1 MTIESI
7 RGLGNKLMAKVLLV
21 EDDETLS
28 AMIID
33 WLQNERFLVNAV
45 ANGNEGM
52 SLLKVNQYDA
62 IILDW
67 NLPGMSG
74 VDICRAY
81 RGAGGRAPVIMLTAK
96 AMISDKAQGFDSG
109 ADDYLTKPFDVREL
123 AMRVHALL
131 RRPATMPSNVL
142 RAKNGLELDPQK
154 HRVTK
159 NGEEVHLLPR
169 DFELLQLFMR
179 YPDEVF
185 SPEALLVRAWNSDAD
200 ATMEGL
206 RTAIK
211 RIRKK
216 IDDAEDESQSA
227 IETIRRVGY
236 RFRG

>member
-1 MTIESI
+1 
-7 RGLGNKLMAKVLLV
+7 MAKVLLV

-33 WLQNERFLVNAV
+33 WLQNERFLVDAV

-169 DFELLQLFMR
+169 DFELLQL
-179 YPDEVF
+179 
-185 SPEALLVRAWNSDAD
+185 
-200 ATMEGL
+200 
-206 RTAIK
+206 
-211 RIRKK
+211 
-216 IDDAEDESQSA
+216 
-227 IETIRRVGY
+227 
-236 RFRG
+236 

>member
-1 MTIESI
+1 
-7 RGLGNKLMAKVLLV
+7 MAKILLV
-21 EDDETLS
+21 EDDEALS
-28 AMIID
+28 TMIID
-33 WLQNERFLVNAV
+33 WLQNERFLVDAV

-67 NLPGMSG
+67 NLPGMAG
-74 VDICRAY
+74 VDICRNF
-81 RGAGGRAPVIMLTAK
+81 RGMGGSTPVIMLTGRG
-96 AMISDKAQGFDSG
+96 MIDEKAQGFDSG
-109 ADDYLTKPFDVREL
+109 ADDYLTKPFDMREL
-123 AMRVHALL
+123 AMRIHVLL

-142 RAKNGLELDPQK
+142 RSRSLELDPQK

-185 SPEALLVRAWNSDAD
+185 SPEALLVRAWNSDDD
-200 ATMEGL
+200 ATLEGL

-216 IDDAEDESQSA
+216 IDDAEDESQSL

-236 RFRG
+236 RFKG